1 MRLEMKHLRLV
12 RSISQTGNL
21 TRAAEALFISQPALS
36 KQLAELEERLG
47 LALFQRTQ
55 KAMLPTEAGLA
66 FDDHAQRILGDVAVL
81 EEHLARFARGDS
93 GRLRLAIDRMHLS
106 DWLAGFLQEFR
117 RRFPQIEVQVK
128 QVPNLLDS
136 LLAHDCDI
144 AILGETSAASGV
156 DWLALNRDEIVAI
169 LPPAHP
175 LGAKPWLEA
184 SDLTGVD
191 LLYHFKLEQSLLYRR
206 YLHPQRIELGSLQHI
221 QDIATIIALVRAG
234 LGISLLPRRQLQG
247 DESGLLVRPVSASGM
262 AFRWQA
268 AVASDERRPFV
279 QGALQLLQ
287 TLLGQPIALNAPAA
301 APANP

>member
-1 MRLEMKHLRLV
+1 MEMKHLRLV

-66 FDDHAQRILGDVAVL
+66 FDSHAQRILGDVAVL
-81 EEHLARFARGDS
+81 EEHLARYARGDS

-106 DWLAGFLQEFR
+106 DWLPSFLLQLR
-117 RRFPQIEVQVK
+117 QRFPLIEVQVK

-144 AILGETSAASGV
+144 AILGETSPTSGV
-156 DWLALNRDEIVAI
+156 DWLALNRDEMVAI
-169 LPPAHP
+169 LPPGHP

-184 SDLTGVD
+184 GDLAGID
-191 LLYHFKLEQSLLYRR
+191 LLYHFELEQSFLYRR

-221 QDIATIIALVRAG
+221 QDIPAIIALVRAG
-234 LGISLLPRRQLQG
+234 AGISLLPRRQLLG
-247 DESGLLVRPVSASGM
+247 DELGLLVRPIGVEGM
-262 AFRWQA
+262 VFHWQA

-279 QGALQLLQ
+279 RAALQLLQ
-287 TLLGQPIALNAPAA
+287 EQLQPAELTAPTSR
-301 APANP
+301 

>member
-1 MRLEMKHLRLV
+1 MKHLRLV

-66 FDDHAQRILGDVAVL
+66 FDDHARRILGDVAVL
-81 EEHLARFARGDS
+81 EEHLTRYARGDS
-93 GRLRLAIDRMHLS
+93 GRLRLAIDRVHLS
-106 DWLAGFLQEFR
+106 NWLPAFLLQLR
-117 RRFPQIEVQVK
+117 QHFPQIEVQVK

-136 LLAHDCDI
+136 LQAHDCDI
-144 AILGETSAASGV
+144 AILGETSPVSGV
-156 DWLALNRDEIVAI
+156 DWLALNPDEIVAI
-169 LPPAHP
+169 LPPGHA
-175 LGAKPWLEA
+175 LGAKPWLDA
-184 SDLTGVD
+184 SDLSGVD
-191 LLYHFKLEQSLLYRR
+191 LLYHFELEQSFLYRR

-221 QDIATIIALVRAG
+221 QDIATLIALVRAG

-247 DESGLLVRPVSASGM
+247 NESNLLVRPVGAAGM

-279 QGALQLLQ
+279 RAALQLLQ
-287 TLLGQPIALNAPAA
+287 EQLQQPACLTAPAA
-301 APANP
+301 APTTP

>member
-1 MRLEMKHLRLV
+1 MKHLRLV

-21 TRAAEALFISQPALS
+21 TRAAEALFISQPAVS

-66 FDDHAQRILGDVAVL
+66 FDSHAQRILGDVAVL
-81 EEHLARFARGDS
+81 EEHLERLARGDS

-106 DWLAGFLQEFR
+106 DWLADFLQEFR
-117 RRFPQIEVQVK
+117 RRFAQIEVQVK

-136 LLAHDCDI
+136 LLCHDCDI
-144 AILGETSAASGV
+144 AILGETSSASGV
-156 DWLALNRDEIVAI
+156 DWLALNHDEIVAI
-169 LPPAHP
+169 LPPGHP

-184 SDLTGVD
+184 CDLSGVD

-221 QDIATIIALVRAG
+221 QDMATIIALVRAG

-247 DESGLLVRPVSASGM
+247 HESGLLVKPIGIRGM

-279 QGALQLLQ
+279 QGALHLLQ
-287 TLLGQPIALNAPAA
+287 AQLYQPADLSAPAV
-301 APANP
+301 PATSP